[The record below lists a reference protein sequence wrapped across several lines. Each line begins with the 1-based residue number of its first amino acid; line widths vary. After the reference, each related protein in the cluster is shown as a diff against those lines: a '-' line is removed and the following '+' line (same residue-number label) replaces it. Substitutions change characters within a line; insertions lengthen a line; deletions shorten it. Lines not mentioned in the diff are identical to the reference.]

1 MDLNAKIAARRKERE
16 EESKKNI
23 ALQKEKY
30 SLRKSTGPFS
40 EQGASYEREVDGM
53 ILRKESFVPTSARPF
68 SIKKIQPQA
77 APSECKAEAKIANKV
92 GDMVVGCLGVFG
104 LLAFFV
110 DWRYAIALLSLS
122 FMVHVRI
129 YGKN

>member
-16 EESKKNI
+16 DESKKNT

-53 ILRKESFVPTSARPF
+53 ILRKESFVSTSARP
-68 SIKKIQPQA
+68 ITLNKITREA
-77 APSECKAEAKIANKV
+77 APEDKTAKV
-92 GDMVVGCLGVFG
+92 GEIVVG
-104 LLAFFV
+104 LLAIIGLAAFFF
-110 DWRYAIALLSLS
+110 DWRYAVIFLGLS
-122 FMVHVRI
+122 FVI
-129 YGKN
+129 QIGNPIGK